1 MNSSFDSAFETHV
14 DYCRMR
20 VWSSIYRPIWETNP
34 ALSQVRVIRG
44 TTSPAGLILVD
55 TPISEE
61 HADDAQPVSGLVRFR
76 QKRNATDL
84 TWAQQL
90 NTQRVAAITKW
101 VKIILIFPAAFDLG
115 RKWDKDAP
123 LGTSIAAGLKHVFS
137 GKATGT
143 LHNRAGP
150 ILRFIQWCHAHGV
163 IPFPVREHHVYEFMK
178 AIGFEAA
185 PTFLRSFLVSMT
197 FCNFI
202 LGLTGSDEVTS
213 SQRVQGCARES
224 YLTKRKL
231 CQRPPLTVDQVKALE
246 IYVADM
252 LGPPRD
258 VYAAGCFL
266 LCVFMRARF
275 SDMLHMTDIV
285 ADEIS
290 VDGMVAG
297 YIESKVTRSKSAYT
311 TERKTMLPPMAAP
324 LIGTSGRNW
333 FRSWQKARL
342 LCSVPKGTEMPL
354 LPQPAAN
361 GWLKTPM
368 SAAAGGDWLRKIL
381 MALRFSQTEVQNIG
395 THSCKATCL
404 SWMAKAGVDLSCR
417 RLLGYHVDPTTKTC
431 LVYSRDAVSGPLR
444 ELDRVLKMI
453 RALEFSPDSTR
464 SGYFLNVATGSA
476 PVDQESQ
483 HDTEDGDDASDSED
497 SEDEEPS
504 EEQHAAAEKAI
515 DEVVGEW
522 SEHSTLEGLGL
533 GDDAALF
540 QNRNTRYYH
549 ICANESEMHFRC
561 GRDISASYIKVERR
575 PRFFSP
581 QCRTCFKPQ

>member
-44 TTSPAGLILVD
+44 TTPPSGLILVD

-61 HADDAQPVSGLVRFR
+61 HVDDAQPVSGLVRFR

-342 LCSVPKGTEMPL
+342 LCSVPTGTDMPL

-483 HDTEDGDDASDSED
+483 HDTEDCDDASDSED

-522 SEHSTLEGLGL
+522 RAFNLG
-533 GDDAALF
+533 
-540 QNRNTRYYH
+540 
-549 ICANESEMHFRC
+549 
-561 GRDISASYIKVERR
+561 R
-575 PRFFSP
+575 PWTWR
-581 QCRTCFKPQ
+581 